1 MYPSSAM
8 INSYNFESM
17 EPLQRMV
24 KDWSVR
30 RQETAQDHEPIEFY
44 AVEVVFSALSD
55 LREQE
60 SFLNF
65 PTSFDLSEEQIDRLR
80 EVAAL
85 LLYQSEDFRR
95 LIQDLGGKFPS
106 SLMEPVLPTPLSV
119 PSR

>member
-1 MYPSSAM
+1 MVG
-8 INSYNFESM
+8 
-17 EPLQRMV
+17 RM
-24 KDWSVR
+24 KLGDAPD
-30 RQETAQDHEPIEFY
+30 TI
-44 AVEVVFSALSD
+44 VVAERIRAAWRD
-55 LREQE
+55 LRRAGSTGAVRTYLYEPDAPLDVAQADA
-60 SFLNF
+60 L
-65 PTSFDLSEEQIDRLR
+65 DLIVTHAPIRMS